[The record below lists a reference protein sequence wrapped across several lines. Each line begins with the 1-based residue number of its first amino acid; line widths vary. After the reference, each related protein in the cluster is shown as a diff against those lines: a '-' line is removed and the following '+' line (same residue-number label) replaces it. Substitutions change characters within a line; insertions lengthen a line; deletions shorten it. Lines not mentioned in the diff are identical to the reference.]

1 MKNISQK
8 KWFSLSMKLTEKRDI
23 NFSYTNFYHYMI
35 GSNETE
41 KELVFYFDAKN
52 KKLIQNIISNNKNQ
66 LKSDF
71 LINDIKYDNW
81 HSSYED
87 YFKPI
92 KIDKKLMIVPDWYD
106 TTNERMDCIKIIP
119 GMAFGTGNH
128 ETTQLIISNIIKYIK
143 DNSRVLDLG
152 SGSGILS
159 IAALKYGASHVR
171 AIEYDRDCEENFF
184 SNMKLNHIADKYSLS
199 FTDVLSIKDYN
210 YDFILANINKNVI
223 LELLP
228 RIKKYRKNKSII
240 ILSGLLTTDRDDVI
254 DLITAFKFSIL
265 EENQLGEW
273 ICITIS

>member
-35 GSNETE
+35 GSNESE

-71 LINDIKYDNW
+71 LINDIEYDNW

-159 IAALKYGASHVR
+159 IAALKYGASHVT

>member
-71 LINDIKYDNW
+71 LINDIEYDNW

-92 KIDKKLMIVPDWYD
+92 NIDKKLMIVPDWYN
-106 TTNERMDCIKIIP
+106 TINEKMDYIKIIP

-159 IAALKYGASHVR
+159 IAALKYGASHVT

-210 YDFILANINKNVI
+210 YDFILANINKNII
-223 LELLP
+223 LDLLAN
-228 RIKKYRKNKSII
+228 IKRYRNNKSKI
-240 ILSGLLTTDRDDVI
+240 ILSGLLVNDRNDTI
-254 DLITAFKFSIL
+254 NLINKLNFNLIQEA
-265 EENQLGEW
+265 QQGEW
-273 ICITIS
+273 ICLIID

>member
-1 MKNISQK
+1 
-8 KWFSLSMKLTEKRDI
+8 MKLTEKRDI

-71 LINDIKYDNW
+71 LINDIEYDNW

-92 KIDKKLMIVPDWYD
+92 NIDKKLMIVPDWYN
-106 TTNERMDCIKIIP
+106 TINEKMDYIKIIP

-159 IAALKYGASHVR
+159 IAALKYGASHVT

-240 ILSGLLTTDRDDVI
+240 ILSGLLTTDRDDVL
-254 DLITAFKFSIL
+254 DLITAFNFSIL
-265 EENQLGEW
+265 EENQLGEC

>member
-71 LINDIKYDNW
+71 LINDIEYDNW

-92 KIDKKLMIVPDWYD
+92 NIDKKLMIVPDWYN
-106 TTNERMDCIKIIP
+106 TINEKMDYIKIIP

-159 IAALKYGASHVR
+159 IAALKYGASHVT
-171 AIEYDRDCEENFF
+171 AMEYDRDCEENFF

>member
-71 LINDIKYDNW
+71 LINDIEYDNW

-92 KIDKKLMIVPDWYD
+92 NIDKKLMIVPDWYN
-106 TTNERMDCIKIIP
+106 TINEKMDYIKIIP

-128 ETTQLIISNIIKYIK
+128 ETTQLIISNIIKNIK
-143 DNSRVLDLG
+143 NNSRVLDLG

-159 IAALKYGASHVR
+159 IAALKYGASHVT
-171 AIEYDRDCEENFF
+171 AMEYDRDCEENFF
-184 SNMKLNHIADKYSLS
+184 SNN
-199 FTDVLSIKDYN
+199 
-210 YDFILANINKNVI
+210 
-223 LELLP
+223 E
-228 RIKKYRKNKSII
+228 
-240 ILSGLLTTDRDDVI
+240 
-254 DLITAFKFSIL
+254 
-265 EENQLGEW
+265 
-273 ICITIS
+273 

>member
-71 LINDIKYDNW
+71 LINDIEYDNW

-92 KIDKKLMIVPDWYD
+92 NIDKKLMIVPDWYN
-106 TTNERMDCIKIIP
+106 TINEKMDYIKIIP

-159 IAALKYGASHVR
+159 IAALKYGASHVT
-171 AIEYDRDCEENFF
+171 AMEYDRDCEENFF

-228 RIKKYRKNKSII
+228 RIKKYRKNKSTI
-240 ILSGLLTTDRDDVI
+240 ILSGLLITDRDDVI
-254 DLITAFKFSIL
+254 DLITALEFSIL
-265 EENQLGEW
+265 EENELGEW

>member
-71 LINDIKYDNW
+71 LINDIEYDNW

-92 KIDKKLMIVPDWYD
+92 NIDKKLMIVPDWYN
-106 TTNERMDCIKIIP
+106 TINEKMDYIKIIP

-159 IAALKYGASHVR
+159 IAALKYGASHVT